1 MNIILKTTL
10 TLLITV
16 IFFSC
21 SSPPPQETEPLPQPV
36 VQNPEP
42 KVQTVVPLKPQYI
55 QLAQRDAGVIGQKI
69 WMNEGSAKE
78 KNLTVWNQGE
88 NFASMGIAH
97 FIWYPPGKEGPY
109 QETFPDLLVFLQEQ
123 KIQLPLWLINT
134 PDAPWNS
141 AAAFK
146 LDERSA
152 EMKELR
158 SLLINTIPQQVQFI
172 IKRLEKALPKMQASL
187 PPEKR
192 DSLVEQFYRVAQAP
206 NGIYALVDYVNFK
219 GEGTK
224 PEERYR
230 GEGWGLLQV
239 LENMSGNSPT
249 VMLEF
254 AQSAESVL
262 RRRIRNAPPVRNE
275 ARWLPGWINRIK
287 TYTY

>member
-1 MNIILKTTL
+1 MNIFLKTTS
-10 TLLITV
+10 TLLAAV
-16 IFFSC
+16 VFSSC
-21 SSPPPQETEPLPQPV
+21 SSPPPQETAPPIQPV
-36 VQNPEP
+36 VQKPEP
-42 KVQTVVPLKPQYI
+42 KVQKVEPLKPQYI
-55 QLAQRDAGVIGQKI
+55 QLAQREAGVIGQKI

-78 KNLTVWNQGE
+78 KNLAVWNQGE

-97 FIWYPPGKEGPY
+97 FIWYPPGQEGPY
-109 QETFPDLLVFLQEQ
+109 QETFPDLIVFLQKQ
-123 KIQLPLWLINT
+123 GIQLPLWLLNT

-141 AAAFK
+141 HEAFK
-146 LDERSA
+146 RKEKSA

-158 SLLINTIPQQVQFI
+158 TLLINTIPQQVQFI

-187 PPEKR
+187 PPER
-192 DSLVEQFYRVAQAP
+192 RNRLVEQFYRVAQAP

-239 LENMSGNSPT
+239 LEKMSGNSPT

-254 AQSAESVL
+254 SQSAESVL
-262 RRRIRNAPPVRNE
+262 RRRIQNAPPVRNE
-275 ARWLPGWINRIK
+275 SRWLPGWINRIK